1 MFFGI
6 TFSDYPDDIA
16 KALERANAWYR
27 RNIIDQTF
35 HIKSGNKIEPLTEA
49 EKERIANYL
58 YLRGFKM
65 EVVFDD

>member
-1 MFFGI
+1 MLFGT

-16 KALERANAWYR
+16 KALERADAYYR

-35 HIKSGNKIEPLTEA
+35 HIRSKNKIEPLTET
-49 EKERIANYL
+49 EKERITIYL
-58 YLRGFKM
+58 YLRGLKM